1 MTVLPLLLDL
11 QFFKDR
17 DHFINSPVSL
27 IFFPEIHRGLYKV
40 VTQSKTVPPILE
52 NGTLLSLSQQGVV
65 CVCVCVCVCV
75 GGGFPF
81 QAAGPP
87 AAQDRA

>member
-1 MTVLPLLLDL
+1 MIVLPLLLDL

-27 IFFPEIHRGLYKV
+27 IFFSAIHRGLYKV

-52 NGTLLSLSQQGVV
+52 NGTLLSLSQQGGV
-65 CVCVCVCVCV
+65 CVCVCWGRVL
-75 GGGFPF
+75 F
-81 QAAGPP
+81 QAAGPLV
-87 AAQDRA
+87 AQDRA